1 VSASGLGTQG
11 FEFLRGDLLRASE
24 SSARARVSPL
34 VALAFVCAA
43 LAILLALGTKPASS
57 APAEPGVS
65 AEAVPERWQPQPG
78 LSWQWQLS
86 GRVDTSFD
94 VDVYDVDAVDV
105 PASTVEELH
114 ADGSKVVCYISA
126 GSWEK
131 WRPDASDFPASVK
144 GRNLD
149 GWPGEKWLD
158 IRKVE
163 TLRPIMERRMDV
175 CAQKGFDAVEPDN
188 VDGYANRSGF
198 PLTYAQQLTYNRM
211 LAEEAHERGLAIA
224 LKNDTAQVEDLVD
237 DFDFAVVEECF
248 QYRECGEYSPFVEA
262 GKAVFA
268 TEYNT
273 KNLATKCQRAAAL
286 DFSLIF
292 KRYDLDAWRRAC

>member
-1 VSASGLGTQG
+1 M
-11 FEFLRGDLLRASE
+11 RASR
-24 SSARARVSPL
+24 STARTLVLPL
-34 VALAFVCAA
+34 AALTFACAA
-43 LAILLALGTKPASS
+43 VVILLAFGARPASS
-57 APAEPGVS
+57 APAQPGVR
-65 AEAVPERWQPQPG
+65 AAGEIWQPQPG

-86 GRVDTSFD
+86 GRSIDTSFD
-94 VDVYDVDAVDV
+94 VDVYDVDGQET
-105 PASTVEELH
+105 PASTVDRLH
-114 ADGSKVVCYISA
+114 ADGSRVICYISA
-126 GSWEK
+126 GSWEN
-131 WRPDASDFPASVK
+131 WRPDADRFPQEIR

-158 IRKVE
+158 IRQVE
-163 TLRPIMERRMDV
+163 TLRPIMEARMDV
-175 CAQKGFDAVEPDN
+175 CAEKGFDAVEPDN

-198 PLTYAQQLTYNRM
+198 PLGYADQLAYNRM

-248 QYRECGEYSPFVEA
+248 AYRECSEYSPFVER

-268 TEYNT
+268 TEYST
-273 KNLATKCQRAAAL
+273 KNKVTKCQTANRL
-286 DFSLIF
+286 EFGLIF

>member
-1 VSASGLGTQG
+1 MMAIAV
-11 FEFLRGDLLRASE
+11 
-24 SSARARVSPL
+24 V
-34 VALAFVCAA
+34 
-43 LAILLALGTKPASS
+43 LAIGIKPASAAPVEPADASTS
-57 APAEPGVS
+57 ALE
-65 AEAVPERWQPQPG
+65 ERWQPAPG

-86 GRVDTSFD
+86 GRIDTSFD
-94 VDVYDVDAVDV
+94 VDVYDVDAVET
-105 PASTVEELH
+105 PASTVDRLH
-114 ADGSKVVCYISA
+114 ADGSRVVCYNSA
-126 GSWEK
+126 GSWER
-131 WRPDASDFPASVK
+131 WRPDAGSFPASVK

-158 IRKVE
+158 VRKVE

-175 CAQKGFDAVEPDN
+175 CASKGFDAVEPDN

-198 PLTYAQQLTYNRM
+198 SLTYAHQLAYNRM

-248 QYRECGEYSPFVEA
+248 AYRECPEYSPFVSA

-273 KNLATKCQRAAAL
+273 RSMATKCETADRL
-286 DFSLIF
+286 GFSLIF
-292 KRYDLDAWRRAC
+292 KRLDLDAWRRTC